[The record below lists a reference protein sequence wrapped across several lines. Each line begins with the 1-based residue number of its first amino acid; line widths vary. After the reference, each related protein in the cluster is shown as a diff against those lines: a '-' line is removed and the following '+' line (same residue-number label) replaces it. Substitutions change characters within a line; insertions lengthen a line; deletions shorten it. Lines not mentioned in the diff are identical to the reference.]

1 MPISGFDMLA
11 FIYFIF
17 IIIVTIKIM
26 YYSELN
32 DLNRGHREL
41 SKGSQIIF
49 FSKHNSFTLTDAYLL
64 STAVTCVSTGISR
77 TQLMKL

>member
-32 DLNRGHREL
+32 DLTVDIE
-41 SKGSQIIF
+41 S
-49 FSKHNSFTLTDAYLL
+49 
-64 STAVTCVSTGISR
+64 SR
-77 TQLMKL
+77 RDHK